1 MEMEKQEFSKA
12 IEELSF
18 REAMSELDG
27 VVEKLESGSLEL
39 EESLKLY
46 ERGVGLITN
55 LRSRLTCAQQ
65 EVEQLMDKLSG
76 VVDDEEQD
84 TTLS

>member
-1 MEMEKQEFSKA
+1 MEDEKQECSKA

-18 REAMSELDG
+18 REAMNELDC

-55 LRSRLTCAQQ
+55 LRSRLTGAQQ

>member
-1 MEMEKQEFSKA
+1 MEMEKQEFSKE

>member
-1 MEMEKQEFSKA
+1 MEKQEFSKA

-18 REAMSELDG
+18 REAMNELDG